1 MRQEVSLK
9 PSTDRKES
17 TEALISALQRNW
29 RVEMEGSATYRHLAG
44 RESDPR
50 RKAILLRLADGEARH
65 AERWAERLTS
75 LGAPIPL
82 ETPTHGRWLVDVPGT
97 DAALHR
103 VEQDEEEHI
112 RIYEEQARRFD
123 DGPSLEII
131 RDAVRDEQSHANT
144 LRGMTG
150 RPPLNPKVRL
160 DAILKRE
167 GWHTKTGS
175 WFGDA
180 IYGAND
186 GLGAVFGIVS
196 GVAGATT
203 NSSHFVLLAGLAGA
217 IASAL
222 SMGSGAYLATKS
234 EGEIHRAEVER
245 ERNEVNAQ
253 PEEEIEELELFYQLK
268 GLSPDEAKLLVSRIA
283 TDNEQLVSALAQ
295 EELGISEA
303 RIPNPLMSALSASVS
318 TFFGAMIPV
327 LPFFFLGGLN
337 AVIVAAIVSLVA
349 HFAVGASKTF
359 VTGRSWVV
367 SGGEMTIVGAV
378 EGVVTYGIGILISPY
393 TSPG

>member
-1 MRQEVSLK
+1 VQRSI
-9 PSTDRKES
+9 DRKGSSE
-17 TEALISALQRNW
+17 ELIAALQRNW
-29 RVEMEGSATYRHLAG
+29 RVEMEGSATYRYLAE
-44 RESDPR
+44 REPDSR
-50 RKAILLRLADGEARH
+50 RKAILLRLADGEAHH
-65 AERWAERLTS
+65 AERWAGRLRD
-75 LGAPIPL
+75 LGSAVPGEVPS
-82 ETPTHGRWLVDVPGT
+82 HGSWLSDVPDT
-97 DAALHR
+97 VTALNR

-112 RIYEEQARRFD
+112 RIYEEQARQFD
-123 DGPSLEII
+123 DKPSLQII
-131 RDAVRDEQSHANT
+131 RDAVRDEQSHAAT

-150 RPPLNPKVRL
+150 RPPVNPKVRL
-160 DAILKRE
+160 DTMLKRE

-203 NSSHFVLLAGLAGA
+203 NSAHFVLLAGLAGA

-222 SMGSGAYLATKS
+222 SMGSGAYLSKKS
-234 EGEIHRAEVER
+234 EGEIHRSEIER
-245 ERNEVNAQ
+245 ERGEVTEN

-283 TDNEQLVSALAQ
+283 NDKDQLVSALAQ
-295 EELGISEA
+295 EELGISED
-303 RIPNPLMSALSASVS
+303 RIPNPLTSAMSASIS
-318 TFFGAMIPV
+318 TFLGAMIPV
-327 LPFFFLGGLN
+327 LPFFFLDGLT
-337 AVIVAAIVSLVA
+337 AIAVAAFVSLVG

-359 VTGRSWVV
+359 VTGRSWIV

-378 EGVVTYGIGILISPY
+378 EGVVTYGIGVLIAVY
-393 TSPG
+393 TKGG